1 MNNKQNM
8 SDDVLVKHLLGEAT
22 PEEREEVQQWI
33 AASNENRKYYQHFKL
48 IWEESKK
55 LEPQNVVDTDEAWA
69 RLMNRIVREE
79 HVTATP
85 TSISIPLWSPRSLIR
100 VAAMLVLMVGA
111 GWLIYTVT
119 DSGDQMTVASS
130 DKVLK
135 HMLPDG
141 TTVTLNKNSSIA
153 YAGKFEGKTR
163 NVKLTGEAFFDVTP
177 NKQKPF
183 VIDAGNSSVTVVGT
197 SFNVKNRKDITEV
210 IVESGIVEVA
220 KKQKAVRLMP
230 GQKATVTEASEA
242 PVMEQTT
249 DVLYNYYRT
258 GEFVCNGI
266 PLNKLIPIL
275 NEAYNTHIELG
286 DAKLGTLPVN
296 TTLFLH
302 DMDGAIEN
310 ICLTLKLRKENR
322 GNTVILKPAT
332 DFPQSSLSQ

>member
-1 MNNKQNM
+1 M

-22 PEEREEVQQWI
+22 TAEREEVQQWI
-33 AASNENRKYYQHFKL
+33 ATNAENRKYYQQFKL

-55 LEPQNVVDTDEAWA
+55 LEPQHVVDTDEAWS
-69 RLMNRIVREE
+69 RLMNRVEQEE
-79 HVTATP
+79 QQTAHDVP
-85 TSISIPLWSPRSLIR
+85 ARSIPLWSPRSLMR

-119 DSGDQMTVASS
+119 DNGGQMTVASA

-135 HMLPDG
+135 HVLPDG

-153 YAGKFEGKTR
+153 YASTFEGKTR

-183 VIDAGNSSVTVVGT
+183 IIDAGNSSITVVGT

-230 GQKATVTEASEA
+230 GQKATVTAESEA
-242 PVMEQTT
+242 PVMEETT

-266 PLNKLIPIL
+266 SLYKLIPIL

-302 DMDGAIEN
+302 DLNGAIEN
-310 ICLTLKLRKENR
+310 ICQTLKLRRENR
-322 GNTVILKPAT
+322 GSTIILKPAT
-332 DFPQSSLSQ
+332 DFPQSSLSH

>member
-1 MNNKQNM
+1 M

-22 PEEREEVQQWI
+22 SEEREEVQQWI

-69 RLMNRIVREE
+69 RLMNRVAQEE
-79 HVTATP
+79 HNTHTAAP
-85 TSISIPLWSPRSLIR
+85 ARSIPLWSPRSLMR

-135 HMLPDG
+135 HVLPDG

-230 GQKATVTEASEA
+230 GQKATVTEASDA

-266 PLNKLIPIL
+266 SLYKLIPIL

-286 DAKLGTLPVN
+286 DAKLGTLSVN

-310 ICLTLKLRKENR
+310 ICLTLKLRRENR
-322 GNTVILKPAT
+322 GSTIILKPAT
-332 DFPQSSLSQ
+332 DFPQSSLSH